1 MLQHERPGTNFEGA
15 AGIRSLAY
23 EGQPRCGGGF
33 AVTQCEYQSIG
44 GRSLGLNV
52 ISSLPSCMTLP
63 VLFNFFRAQFPCL
76 SYQNVKSTH
85 LTTWWKG

>member
-33 AVTQCEYQSIG
+33 
-44 GRSLGLNV
+44 LGALKQRGV
-52 ISSLPSCMTLP
+52 
-63 VLFNFFRAQFPCL
+63 R
-76 SYQNVKSTH
+76 
-85 LTTWWKG
+85 